1 MKFLKELALSLL
13 GFLLFLSLS
22 IFSTAFMLNN
32 TLLNPDFVTSELDRL
47 DVSSLAEEFFTIE
60 TATEE
65 SNLAEVINKTIA
77 DLEPSVKEQV
87 SAATYSIY
95 DYLLGKS
102 QDLDLALTVK
112 NTILS
117 PDFVASLVD
126 KLDIAY
132 LVGEFLSEQLT
143 QEIPEDM
150 GYLVEYVDDAVAEA
164 EPRLKEQA
172 RAAANL
178 IVDYLLGESP
188 SLNVII
194 SLESVKESLEDNL
207 KGAFLESPPAEL
219 AYLPRHELER
229 YFDEHFEEFIEA
241 VPLTFEL
248 DESVLGTE
256 VPKNI
261 ATGLTNA
268 EKTLKEVRQGIDYF
282 QLGYT
287 ALIGFMVLLVLGIIL
302 ISRQVKDI
310 TRRLG
315 VPCLSYGAI
324 GYAGIFVINRFGWTW
339 LPLPEIPPSFQSWM
353 TQFMAN
359 LLAPLATFSLGL
371 LIVGA
376 VLIIVSLVY
385 RPRQS

>member
-207 KGAFLESPPAEL
+207 KGAFLESPPADL

-261 ATGLTNA
+261 ATGLTDA